1 MDSLNNLLFSA
12 GNHKKCKTGNF
23 RPSTAEVVGYYF
35 SILASLPRSSLPT
48 TRTGL
53 VKSHDVESNI
63 KASCRSRCKT
73 WVSSE
78 ATCAVIACKLRFS
91 SSSVT
96 RSSHFSCSSFLTC
109 AANTKTLCLA
119 SATASTAAANALRFT
134 SPLIPGCANP
144 SAAFIVLQAGPLP
157 STCIPSSLTI
167 VHPSQK
173 VLGSVLDGLRHYGGA
188 QSALLQ
194 REPWTWSAPNRNRG
208 AELPRHTHQSIA
220 HHRQDLE

>member
-1 MDSLNNLLFSA
+1 MAVVLMWKYRYVFII
-12 GNHKKCKTGNF
+12 
-23 RPSTAEVVGYYF
+23 PSP
-35 SILASLPRSSLPT
+35 PRSSLPT
-48 TRTGL
+48 NRTGL

-78 ATCAVIACKLRFS
+78 ATCVVIACKLRFS

-119 SATASTAAANALRFT
+119 SATSSTAATNALRFT

-157 STCIPSSLTI
+157 SICIPSSFTI
-167 VHPSQK
+167 FHSSETIA
-173 VLGSVLDGLRHYGGA
+173 GSVLDGLRCCGGA
-188 QSALLQ
+188 QSAFLQ
-194 REPWTWSAPNRNRG
+194 REPWTWSAPNRDRG

-220 HHRQDLE
+220 HHRP